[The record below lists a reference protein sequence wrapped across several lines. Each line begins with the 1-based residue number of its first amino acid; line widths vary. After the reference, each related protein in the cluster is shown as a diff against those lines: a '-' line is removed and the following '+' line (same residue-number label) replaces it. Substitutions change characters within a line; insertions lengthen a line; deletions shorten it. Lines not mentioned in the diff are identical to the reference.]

1 MSARWTPGVPR
12 RARGIALLEVLGA
25 LAIGA
30 LLMAGLAGLVQ
41 QSLDDLKGQQSAHHQ
56 AQIVEATRSYL
67 AANAAL
73 VTSQTPTAATVLPVT
88 LAQLRAAGLLP
99 AGFSDLNPYG
109 QGSCVLVRRP
119 APINPA
125 NPRHRFDALVV
136 TTGAQVIPA
145 KDLPAIAMQ
154 VGDGGGHI
162 VGATPGIARGAS
174 WQIDTDPF
182 RGVSCSGGAAAL
194 LGNAADVGHL
204 VSNVFYD
211 GAAQLGADYLYRD
224 RVPGRPELNQM
235 RTPLR
240 FAGQALAGPGESCR
254 DEGNAAQPGIAVD
267 RTTRALLTCSDTGVW
282 SSPSSWKAPVVRYAD
297 LAAQDGN
304 AVGDVRMV
312 TDLDRAFTY
321 GNNGWVALAVDES
334 NNLKVPG
341 TVFAGVVRATQ
352 EVQSDGTISAA
363 TDMTVGRDMTVRR
376 DMRVAGNIDAEKN
389 VTVGKVVRADGLDA
403 RGWLSSPA
411 VSVWDQ
417 KSPGEACNYYA
428 PDPETGVPTI
438 QYPFG
443 TIMMDAAWHPLICGP
458 NNIFWYANGKQT
470 IE

>member
-1 MSARWTPGVPR
+1 MSARFCPGAPL

-30 LLMAGLAGLVQ
+30 LLMAGLAGLIQ
-41 QSLDDLKGQQSAHHQ
+41 QSLDDLKGQQSAYHQ
-56 AQIVEATRSYL
+56 AQIVEATRKYL

-73 VTSQTPTAATVLPVT
+73 LTSQTPTAATVLPVT
-88 LAQLRAAGLLP
+88 LAQLRSAGFLP
-99 AGFSDLNPYG
+99 AGFGDLNPYG

-119 APINPA
+119 APANPA
-125 NPRHRFDALVV
+125 NPGNRFDALVV
-136 TTGAQVIPA
+136 TTGTQVIPA

-174 WQIDTDPF
+174 WQISTDAY
-182 RGVSCSGGAAAL
+182 RGVSCSGGTAAL
-194 LGNAADVGHL
+194 QGNTADVGHL

-240 FAGQALAGPGESCR
+240 FVQQALVGPGESCR
-254 DEGNAAQPGIAVD
+254 DEVNAAQPAIAVD
-267 RTTRALLTCSDTGVW
+267 RTTRALLTCSETGTW
-282 SSPSSWKAPVVRYAD
+282 SSPSSWKKPVVRYAD

-312 TDLDRAFTY
+312 TELDRAFTY
-321 GNNGWVALAVDES
+321 GTNGWVALAVDES

-352 EVQSDGTISAA
+352 AVQSDGTISAS
-363 TDMTVGRDMTVRR
+363 TDLTVGRDMTVRR
-376 DMRVAGNIDAEKN
+376 DVRVVGNIDAEKN
-389 VTVGKVVRADGLDA
+389 VTVGKVVTADGLDA
-403 RGWLSSPA
+403 QGWLSSPA

-417 KSPGEACNYYA
+417 KNPGDACNYYE
-428 PDPETGVPTI
+428 PDPETGGPSIV
-438 QYPFG
+438 YPYG
-443 TIMMDAAWHPLICGP
+443 TIMMDASWRPVICGP

-470 IE
+470 IQ